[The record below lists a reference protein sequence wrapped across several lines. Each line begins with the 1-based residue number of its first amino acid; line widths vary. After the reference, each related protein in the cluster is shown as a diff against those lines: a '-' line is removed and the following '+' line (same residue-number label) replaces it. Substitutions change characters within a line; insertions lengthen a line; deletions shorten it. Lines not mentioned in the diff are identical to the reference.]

1 MPTTPAEL
9 AEVGLTDIP
18 RWYIAETA
26 AAARRHHLHLL
37 DAVTKNRNHTS
48 GHHHLINLGLGA
60 AASAT
65 AAGGGGGGGESDAT
79 LAGLDPR
86 DVRVSTMRQLGL
98 LAPALTSSAPPA
110 AAPAAAPETSAA
122 AAEAAAHAGLHAG
135 LLPGAGRAVPAS
147 AENRAGAGGNKK
159 VTTEQVRK
167 AVVLL
172 TELGISV
179 GGGHDGK
186 KMMKKRGRE
195 REINPLQK
203 GQGRGA
209 RAAKEALLRATR
221 AEMAAAS
228 AAAVAAAGGRLQTGL
243 VVAPMPGQVEVEGDE
258 EGKKE
263 DGEVATGKAEAAAAQ
278 VAGAQNVGKL
288 VDV

>member
-1 MPTTPAEL
+1 
-9 AEVGLTDIP
+9 
-18 RWYIAETA
+18 
-26 AAARRHHLHLL
+26 
-37 DAVTKNRNHTS
+37 
-48 GHHHLINLGLGA
+48 
-60 AASAT
+60 
-65 AAGGGGGGGESDAT
+65 
-79 LAGLDPR
+79 
-86 DVRVSTMRQLGL
+86 
-98 LAPALTSSAPPA
+98 
-110 AAPAAAPETSAA
+110 
-122 AAEAAAHAGLHAG
+122 
-135 LLPGAGRAVPAS
+135 
-147 AENRAGAGGNKK
+147 

-167 AVVLL
+167 AVLLL

-179 GGGHDGK
+179 GSGHGGK
-186 KMMKKRGRE
+186 RTMTKRGRE
-195 REINPLQK
+195 REINPFQK

-209 RAAKEALLRATR
+209 RAAKEALLRAAR

-228 AAAVAAAGGRLQTGL
+228 AAAVAAAGGGRLQTGL